1 MTQQA
6 PRLLTE
12 ERRRAIL
19 ELVNREGR
27 AMISDLSRQFGVSAV
42 TARGDVDSLC
52 ERNLL
57 MRSHGGAMRSDR
69 VVVDS
74 PLEVK
79 ATRHHDEKVS
89 IGKRAATL
97 VEPGQTVLLDS
108 GTTTLEVARA
118 LIQISPRGTTV
129 VTNSLSIA
137 SELTAA
143 SQINVIMIGGLLR
156 HISQSFV
163 GPQAQK
169 MLSELHVDRFFLGVD
184 GLEPEVGPFT
194 PDVLEAELNA
204 MMIRVAKHTTVVAD
218 SSKIGR
224 RSLTLIAPTEQI
236 DQLVTDAGISSK
248 DREALENRGVDV
260 VIA

>member
-1 MTQQA
+1 
-6 PRLLTE
+6 
-12 ERRRAIL
+12 
-19 ELVNREGR
+19 
-27 AMISDLSRQFGVSAV
+27 
-42 TARGDVDSLC
+42 
-52 ERNLL
+52 
-57 MRSHGGAMRSDR
+57 
-69 VVVDS
+69 
-74 PLEVK
+74 
-79 ATRHHDEKVS
+79 
-89 IGKRAATL
+89 
-97 VEPGQTVLLDS
+97 
-108 GTTTLEVARA
+108 
-118 LIQISPRGTTV
+118 
-129 VTNSLSIA
+129 
-137 SELTAA
+137 
-143 SQINVIMIGGLLR
+143 
-156 HISQSFV
+156 
-163 GPQAQK
+163 